1 VLGRSRQRGKL
12 VLSAQSLCPDILGM
26 LNLSQPFGLG
36 ADPLAVD
43 LRPHFSLVGFG
54 INYWLHQATTSNVMS
69 MGTPLSATA
78 HTV

>member
-1 VLGRSRQRGKL
+1 L

-43 LRPHFSLVGFG
+43 LRPRLETLVLSVDEYSGALFG
-54 INYWLHQATTSNVMS
+54 EFPQLLPV
-69 MGTPLSATA
+69 PPSADSQR
-78 HTV
+78 

>member
-1 VLGRSRQRGKL
+1 MLGRSRQRGKL

-43 LRPHFSLVGFG
+43 LRPHFSLFGFG
-54 INYWLHQATTSNVMS
+54 INYCPALERRHDVRQ
-69 MGTPLSATA
+69 PRLQP
-78 HTV
+78 

>member
-1 VLGRSRQRGKL
+1 
-12 VLSAQSLCPDILGM
+12 M

-54 INYWLHQATTSNVMS
+54 INWDRSR
-69 MGTPLSATA
+69 
-78 HTV
+78 